1 MIFPFSTVAVLL
13 VFLAYLAFATKR
25 IMTYLHIYQQE
36 EYDTGRFL
44 RWMSRTRAFD
54 VKFSAILLLI
64 ILFTLAFPVKSEWF
78 IFLYFVAFAA
88 MAGYEPDPRKD
99 SKKKLVLTQRAQ
111 RIFFLTLFLAGLM
124 ASWCFLVHMS
134 FLWILNVQLI
144 PFLMLVANTALGPYE
159 NSVQKKFWTQA
170 HNKLLSLKPT
180 VIGITGSFGKTSVKH
195 ILGHVLK
202 SYAPTLITPGSVN
215 TPMGVT
221 RIIREQL
228 EDNHKFLVVEMGAYG
243 QGSIKRLCQLAP
255 PDLGIITAVGHA
267 HYERFKTIETVAA
280 AKFELAEAVV
290 DKGGTVIVH
299 EKPLE
304 IEYAGTFTREKRQ
317 NFVVTGKS
325 PTSDVVIE
333 RAEQLPEGLRVF
345 IRWNGDSFRI
355 DAPLYGLHHADNL
368 ALAFAAAVTLGI
380 PAENVITALKSV
392 PQITHRLEVKPQPDG
407 TIWIDDAFNSN
418 PVGFSSA
425 LDLLPVLGRQGRKIL
440 VTPGMVELG
449 EAHNDAHTEIGKKA
463 GQICDIALIVQAQ
476 RIPTFVEGFRA
487 TGSDKKLIEVNSF
500 TEASAWLD
508 KNRQSGDVVLI
519 ENDLPDLYEKKLK
532 I

>member
-1 MIFPFSTVAVLL
+1 MPFFVHIL

-25 IMTYLHIYQQE
+25 TMTYLHIYQQE

-44 RWMSRTRAFD
+44 RWMAKTRAFD
-54 VKFSAILLLI
+54 VKFSALLVLI
-64 ILFTLAFPVKSEWF
+64 DIFWLLFPSPWF
-78 IFLYFVAFAA
+78 MFLFFFAFAA
-88 MAGYEPDPRKD
+88 MAAYEPDPRSD
-99 SKKKLVLTQRAQ
+99 SKKKLVLTARAR
-111 RIFFLTLFLAGLM
+111 RILFITLALAALMGSWFLIPFYFPLF
-124 ASWCFLVHMS
+124 
-134 FLWILNVQLI
+134 WIINVQLI

-159 NSVQKKFWTQA
+159 ARIQKKFWDEA
-170 HNKLLSLKPT
+170 HAKLQSLKPT

-195 ILGHVLK
+195 ILGHILK

-228 EDNHKFLVVEMGAYG
+228 EDNHRFFVVEMGAYG
-243 QGSIKRLCQLAP
+243 PGSIQRLCRLAP

-280 AKFELAEAVV
+280 AKFELAQAVI
-290 DKGGTVIVH
+290 DKNGTVIVH

-304 IEYAGTFTREKRQ
+304 TEYAGKMTREKR
-317 NFVVTGKS
+317 NHYVVTGAS
-325 PTSDVVIE
+325 PASDVIIE

-368 ALAFAAAVTLGI
+368 ALSFAAGVTLGI
-380 PAENVITALKSV
+380 PAENVVIALKSV
-392 PQITHRLEVKPQPDG
+392 PQITHRLEVKKQPDG
-407 TIWIDDAFNSN
+407 SVLIDDAFNSN

-425 LDLLPVLGRQGRKIL
+425 LDLLPVLAKQGRKIL

-449 EAHNDAHTEIGKKA
+449 DAHNDAHTEIGRKA

-476 RIPTFVEGFRA
+476 RIPTFVDGFRA
-487 TGSDKKLIEVNSF
+487 TGSEKTLVEVNSF
-500 TEASAWLD
+500 HEASAWLD
-508 KNRQSGDVVLI
+508 RNRKPGDVVLL
-519 ENDLPDLYEKKLK
+519 ENDLPDLYEKRLKL
-532 I
+532 